1 MVMNRGSGLESASF
15 FPVRGAGT
23 ATLTATDRPEAAQ
36 GISIRCRG
44 GRKWVGGGGGRG
56 GFEEEGAWS
65 ADGGGGGVERRW
77 RLSTNQARACCNLK
91 NFEDIFSRG
100 KGPVPRLSFLPEQQ
114 VRVLYR
120 IRV

>member
-23 ATLTATDRPEAAQ
+23 ATLTATDRPQAAQ
-36 GISIRCRG
+36 RISIRCRG

-65 ADGGGGGVERRW
+65 ADGGVGGVERRW
-77 RLSTNQARACCNLK
+77 RLSTNQARACCTLGILK
-91 NFEDIFSRG
+91 IIFPEEKVQFHVCLQVSCKSRRYG
-100 KGPVPRLSFLPEQQ
+100 
-114 VRVLYR
+114 
-120 IRV
+120 